1 MVLSPG
7 IRGDIPPQYIIGIQ
21 ERLRKKGSLAGA
33 DEDARNITM
42 ELMFTEGAMV
52 RHDYDH
58 PTRSEA
64 GGAKIEEV
72 YGEAARDGK
81 YYLRTAKTKGFC
93 SSAKF
98 TGLKTKEIGPG
109 KPLFPRSKS
118 LGRLR
123 FKPGRRGSEV
133 TKTEPNIKEDG
144 YLPSRYCP
152 GCNKKN

>member
-1 MVLSPG
+1 
-7 IRGDIPPQYIIGIQ
+7 
-21 ERLRKKGSLAGA
+21 
-33 DEDARNITM
+33 
-42 ELMFTEGAMV
+42 MV

-58 PTRSEA
+58 PTRSEV

-72 YGEAARDGK
+72 YGEATRDCK

-109 KPLFPRSKS
+109 KPPFPRSKS

-123 FKPGRRGSEV
+123 LKPGRRGSEV
-133 TKTEPNIKEDG
+133 TNPILKKTGTFRHGIAPAICYYSSDADPDATDIS
-144 YLPSRYCP
+144 YYSSDDTDDSMPIC
-152 GCNKKN
+152 